1 MAGKQKSTDGQQQLM
16 VALRIRPIFAN
27 EANRGPGVVVR
38 AVAGKI
44 VILQDPQARNTA
56 DVLRAKRSREKR
68 FVFDWAFDG
77 KSKQEEVYI
86 KTTKKLVENVM
97 KGYNATVFAYG
108 ATGAGKT
115 HTMVGTDE
123 DPGIMVRALS
133 DLFKEV
139 RNNSDAT
146 SYEVK
151 MSYLEVYNENIRDLL
166 NSHSGQLDL
175 REDSQGNHQVIGLSE
190 VSVSNEDEV
199 MKILTKGN
207 KNRTQEATGAN
218 KTSSRSHAML
228 QVHVKQSDRLRNTV
242 QKVRTG
248 TLYMVDLA
256 GSERASHTNNTGQRF
271 KEGAHIN
278 MSLLAL
284 GNCIN
289 ALAVRGVKYVNFRD
303 SKLTRLLKEPLNG
316 NCQTLMIAHVSPAAI
331 HFDESRNT
339 LVYADRAKNITNKV
353 RNNVEDVSHHIDQ
366 YENIISELRQE
377 IQKLQEKVLEQVKIR
392 PIISGNPDETKMSD
406 EEMKKLRDDII
417 VSFNRQ
423 MEVRKKI
430 MEIDNKLLELTTEF
444 GKLAITLNEWET
456 EKAKS
461 DAEKDKETSDGEEV
475 EEPQYV
481 RQAWDD
487 IEFVISEQ
495 HRYLSLREE
504 TEKEY
509 DSCCEKTYKLAET
522 FPQRANSEEQKEL
535 LDLLMRVHELEI
547 EKMEMQADQIL
558 REHELRQRDILL
570 ARFDKQ
576 RQLCDEIIT
585 KQRAMIDSMDNGEEK
600 NMKPSRELQEL
611 YRIYSRELDDLA
623 SGRESVTNQFSNID
637 HRTQWKAR
645 PPGTTDSLL
654 NAKNIERESR
664 RNSLQLPPISS
675 APEDLFLKRS
685 RSPNISN
692 ARSDSYLSIRSY
704 LSSEPSSPSYYLK
717 FPAITKGNASSTRA
731 SHDHIVASTR
741 NISNLAAKRRSA
753 RGNDRDMLALDEY
766 FSRRRS
772 CSSTESSPPETRY
785 GRSRSSS
792 FSCGKEVNW

>member
-1 MAGKQKSTDGQQQLM
+1 MAGKHKSTDGQQQQLT

-27 EANRGPGVVVR
+27 EANRGPGVVAR

-44 VILQDPQARNTA
+44 VIFQNPQARNTA
-56 DVLRAKRSREKR
+56 DVLRAKRSHEKR

-77 KSKQEEVYI
+77 KTTQEEVYI
-86 KTTKKLVENVM
+86 KTTKQLVDNVM

-115 HTMVGTDE
+115 HTMVGTDQ

-190 VSVSNEDEV
+190 VSVSNEYEV

-218 KTSSRSHAML
+218 QTSSRSHAML

-256 GSERASHTNNTGQRF
+256 GSERASHTRNTGQRF

-303 SKLTRLLKEPLNG
+303 SKLTRLLKEPLSG
-316 NCQTLMIAHVSPAAI
+316 NCQTVMIAHISPAAI

-339 LVYADRAKNITNKV
+339 LLYADRAKNITNKV
-353 RNNVEDVSHHIDQ
+353 SN
-366 YENIISELRQE
+366 
-377 IQKLQEKVLEQVKIR
+377 EK
-392 PIISGNPDETKMSD
+392 KMSD
-406 EEMKKLRDDII
+406 EDMKKLRDDII

-423 MEVRKKI
+423 MEVRKKV

-444 GKLAITLNEWET
+444 GKLAITLNDWET
-456 EKAKS
+456 EKAKLDS
-461 DAEKDKETSDGEEV
+461 EKDKETSDGEEE
-475 EEPQYV
+475 EEPQHV

-522 FPQRANSEEQKEL
+522 LPQKTNSEEQKEL
-535 LDLLMRVHELEI
+535 LDILMRVHELEI

-585 KQRAMIDSMDNGEEK
+585 KQRAMIDSMDNGDDK
-600 NMKPSRELQEL
+600 NMKPSRELLEL
-611 YRIYSRELDDLA
+611 YQIYSREFD
-623 SGRESVTNQFSNID
+623 GRESVINQLNNND
-637 HRTQWKAR
+637 HRTNSLWKAR
-645 PPGTTDSLL
+645 PPGTTDSMLSV
-654 NAKNIERESR
+654 KNVERRPR
-664 RNSLQLPPISS
+664 RNSLQLPPIS
-675 APEDLFLKRS
+675 R
-685 RSPNISN
+685 
-692 ARSDSYLSIRSY
+692 
-704 LSSEPSSPSYYLK
+704 
-717 FPAITKGNASSTRA
+717 
-731 SHDHIVASTR
+731 
-741 NISNLAAKRRSA
+741 
-753 RGNDRDMLALDEY
+753 
-766 FSRRRS
+766 
-772 CSSTESSPPETRY
+772 
-785 GRSRSSS
+785 
-792 FSCGKEVNW
+792 